1 MLYDYRHQED
11 RQLNA
16 KERVQQILVKVE
28 RADRHV
34 EELQQAIT
42 AFLATKPFVVG
53 ARRDPET
60 RKPFHYVA
68 SVHGPPPAVSA
79 IAGDTIQNLRSAL
92 DHLAYQ
98 LVVVGTNKPGPF
110 EHVYFSIHN
119 GATSYAS
126 KKGAQVKGMR
136 GEVIKAIDALAPYR
150 AGDETL
156 WRLHKLN
163 QVDKHRTIVTVGTAY
178 RSVDLGGYMLRYML
192 DTMPPDSPMRAGLK
206 EIADGK
212 QLQAFFKPADR
223 LFPLKAGDVLFIGGP
238 DEDIDENLEFNFDV
252 GFGEPGIVEG
262 DPLLDTLKE
271 MAGRVRSIVISF
283 GRFLD

>member
-1 MLYDYRHQED
+1 
-11 RQLNA
+11 
-16 KERVQQILVKVE
+16 VKVD
-28 RADRHV
+28 RADGHV

-42 AFLATKPFVVG
+42 AFFATKPFVVG
-53 ARRDPET
+53 GGRDPET

-68 SVHGPPPAVSA
+68 KVQSPPAAVSA

-98 LVVVGTNKPGPF
+98 LVAVGTNKPGPF
-110 EHVYFSIHN
+110 EHVYFPIHN
-119 GATSYAS
+119 DAVSYAS

-136 GEVIKAIDALAPYR
+136 GEAVKAIDALAPYR
-150 AGDETL
+150 GGDETL

-163 QVDKHRTIVTVGTAY
+163 QVDKHRSIVTVGTAY
-178 RSVDLGGYMLRYML
+178 RSVDLGGYMLRHAL
-192 DTMPPDSPMRAGLK
+192 DAMPADSPMRAGLR

-223 LFPLKAGDVLFIGGP
+223 MFPLKAGDVLFIGGSG
-238 DEDIDENLEFNFDV
+238 EDIDEKLEFRFDI

-271 MAGRVRSIVISF
+271 IAGHVRSIAISF
-283 GRFLD
+283 ERFLE